1 MANPSLLRGRF
12 SQIDACYTV
21 TSVVRDRQPLLLLPG
36 NTEILCKQWHC
47 IEQEGRVLTHAWV
60 VMPDHVHWLFQLQKG
75 SLGQCMQRFKS
86 RSAQAINGYMG
97 RSGQF
102 WQTGY
107 YDHHLRSEVD
117 LLNQARYLVENPL
130 RKGLVTRIEDYP
142 AWWCRW
148 ISGSHDLC

>member
-21 TSVVRDRQPLLLLPG
+21 TLVVNERQPLLSVPG
-36 NTEILCKQWHC
+36 AVDILCEQWLC

-60 VMPDHVHWLFQLQKG
+60 VMPDHVHWLFRLQQG
-75 SLGQCMQRFKS
+75 SLGQCLQRFKS
-86 RSAQAINGYMG
+86 RSAHTLNEHMD

-102 WQTGY
+102 WQSGY
-107 YDHHLRSEVD
+107 YDHRLRNDED
-117 LLNQARYLVENPL
+117 LLRQARYLVENPL

-148 ISGSHDLC
+148 ISGSQDLS